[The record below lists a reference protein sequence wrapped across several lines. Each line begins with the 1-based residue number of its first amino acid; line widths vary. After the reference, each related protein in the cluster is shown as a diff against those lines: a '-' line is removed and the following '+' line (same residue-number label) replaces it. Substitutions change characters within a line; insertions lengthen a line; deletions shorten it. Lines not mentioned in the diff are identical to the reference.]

1 MATAP
6 ARQTFT
12 KRSVPF
18 STLEDPQLS
27 SNRGRSESMRS
38 VGTEYSDAYPVDLAT
53 LDPKAEALKA
63 RYLEEKRSLEDRA
76 RRTQRAP
83 VARVMDRRE
92 ALGRHIANI
101 VSPGKKVTIKLKR
114 RGELGGRKAKNNT
127 KKQVKAPSKNKQNK
141 RTKRQPKRRD

>member
-1 MATAP
+1 
-6 ARQTFT
+6 
-12 KRSVPF
+12 
-18 STLEDPQLS
+18 
-27 SNRGRSESMRS
+27 
-38 VGTEYSDAYPVDLAT
+38 
-53 LDPKAEALKA
+53 
-63 RYLEEKRSLEDRA
+63 
-76 RRTQRAP
+76 
-83 VARVMDRRE
+83 MDRRE